1 MILVVKPYLEWGSV
15 TSMGKNQIFQSEL
28 PNNSLQNCK
37 LLCRMLWFWFYSWF
51 LYFRNMDTENQERK
65 CWFLLTKQDDPTMWN
80 QVRNSSKPS
89 VWLLWRWLLTVCL
102 DADALIKTL
111 FPGLVLTPKMKISPG
126 YEMTTNLRFHA
137 VIGRH
142 IILVVFIAE
151 TAVQVWTIALLF
163 LKVV

>member
-1 MILVVKPYLEWGSV
+1 MIL
-15 TSMGKNQIFQSEL
+15 N
-28 PNNSLQNCK
+28 
-37 LLCRMLWFWFYSWF
+37 
-51 LYFRNMDTENQERK
+51 
-65 CWFLLTKQDDPTMWN
+65 TMWN
-80 QVRNSSKPS
+80 QIRNSSNPS

-151 TAVQVWTIALLF
+151 TAVQVWNITLLF
-163 LKVV
+163 LKVVKSRIFFSLWLKYPPKSCRIIPLLDSAQDSFWHLYLDIWAKVKKLSEIYSL

>member
-1 MILVVKPYLEWGSV
+1 MFW
-15 TSMGKNQIFQSEL
+15 FQS
-28 PNNSLQNCK
+28 
-37 LLCRMLWFWFYSWF
+37 YSARIMVSILSGIWI
-51 LYFRNMDTENQERK
+51 LKIKENK
-65 CWFLLTKQDDPTMWN
+65 CCFLLTKQDDPTMWN
-80 QVRNSSKPS
+80 QIRNLSKPT

-142 IILVVFIAE
+142 IILVVLIAE
-151 TAVQVWTIALLF
+151 TAV
-163 LKVV
+163 

>member
-1 MILVVKPYLEWGSV
+1 MLHQWGKIKFSSRNCQTILIRIVNYFVECFDFDFIHGFF
-15 TSMGKNQIFQSEL
+15 T
-28 PNNSLQNCK
+28 
-37 LLCRMLWFWFYSWF
+37 
-51 LYFRNMDTENQERK
+51 FRNMDTENQERK

-151 TAVQVWTIALLF
+151 TAVQV
-163 LKVV
+163 

>member
-1 MILVVKPYLEWGSV
+1 
-15 TSMGKNQIFQSEL
+15 
-28 PNNSLQNCK
+28 
-37 LLCRMLWFWFYSWF
+37 
-51 LYFRNMDTENQERK
+51 MDTENQERK

-151 TAVQVWTIALLF
+151 TAVQVGTIALLF
-163 LKVV
+163 F

>member
-1 MILVVKPYLEWGSV
+1 
-15 TSMGKNQIFQSEL
+15 
-28 PNNSLQNCK
+28 
-37 LLCRMLWFWFYSWF
+37 
-51 LYFRNMDTENQERK
+51 MDTENQGRK
-65 CWFLLTKQDDPTMWN
+65 CCFLLTKQDDPTMWN
-80 QVRNSSKPS
+80 QIRNSSKPS

-151 TAVQVWTIALLF
+151 TAVQVGTIALLF
-163 LKVV
+163 LTDAIFETGASGVPSKSQKSFICGGVGQTITLKSLGKGATPSTPSRGLQ